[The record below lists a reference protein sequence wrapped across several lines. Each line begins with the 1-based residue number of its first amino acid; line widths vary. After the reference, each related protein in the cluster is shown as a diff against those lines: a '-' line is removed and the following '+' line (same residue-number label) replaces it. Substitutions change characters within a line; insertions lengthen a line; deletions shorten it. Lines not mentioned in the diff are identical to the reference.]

1 MTKQQSA
8 CSKYPEFGARSAILI
23 SEQRRKM
30 ARSAHAYVRGATV
43 HFYRWLEQ
51 SQPSIPD
58 GPPIWI
64 CGDCHLGNLGPVA
77 DSKGKVSIQI
87 RDLDQAV
94 IGNPAHDLIRLG
106 LSLATAARGSDL
118 PGVTTAHIVENLMD
132 GYDNALGPAEDKEW
146 IAAPEPIVAVLKKA
160 FHRRWRHLAEERLEA
175 VKPEIPL
182 GKRFWPLSGE
192 ERIAMKALGA
202 SEAVRHLVTHLHS
215 REEDADVELAD
226 AAYWVKGCSSLGRL
240 RYAVLLRVKG
250 ADADARRGCAYAVL
264 LRVKGAD
271 ADARFCLI
279 DIKEALHA
287 AAPRAPHTAGAV
299 LPDDSAERVVM
310 AARALAPALG
320 NRMIAARFLDKP
332 VVIRELLPQDLK
344 VEIDQ
349 LTRSQACKAARYLG
363 NAVGIAHAR
372 QLTTAQR
379 LAWKKTLQGQRSSD
393 LDAPYWLW
401 TSIVDLVGAH
411 EKAYL
416 DHCRRFALDSGER
429 PAPETGQRAS

>member
-1 MTKQQSA
+1 MTKQKRSA
-8 CSKYPEFGARSAILI
+8 GGSWPEHGARSATLI
-23 SEQRRKM
+23 TEQRRKM

-43 HFYRWLEQ
+43 HFYQWLERSQ
-51 SQPSIPD
+51 SSIPD

-77 DSKGKVSIQI
+77 DSEGKVSIQI

-94 IGNPAHDLIRLG
+94 IGNPAHDIIRLG

-132 GYDNALGPAEDKEW
+132 GYDNALGPDEDKEW
-146 IAAPEPIVAVLKKA
+146 IAAPEPIFAVLKKA
-160 FHRRWRHLAEERLEA
+160 FQRRWRPLAEERIEDL
-175 VKPEIPL
+175 KPKIPL
-182 GKRFWPLSGE
+182 GKRFWPLSGD
-192 ERIAMKALGA
+192 ERAAIKALGA
-202 SEAVRHLVTHLHS
+202 SEAVRYLVTHLHS
-215 REEDADVELAD
+215 REDDARVALAD

-250 ADADARRGCAYAVL
+250 GGSHARL
-264 LRVKGAD
+264 
-271 ADARFCLI
+271 CLI

-287 AAPRAPHTAGAV
+287 AAPRAPHTAGAA

-344 VEIDQ
+344 VEIEQ

-363 NAVGIAHAR
+363 NAVGIAHAH

-393 LDAPYWLW
+393 LDAPHWLW
-401 TSIVDLVGAH
+401 NSIVDLVGAH
-411 EKAYL
+411 ERAYL
-416 DHCRRFALDSGER
+416 DHCRKFALEPDAAPAARTDAER
-429 PAPETGQRAS
+429 GDPLLSRGSRRRRAQ